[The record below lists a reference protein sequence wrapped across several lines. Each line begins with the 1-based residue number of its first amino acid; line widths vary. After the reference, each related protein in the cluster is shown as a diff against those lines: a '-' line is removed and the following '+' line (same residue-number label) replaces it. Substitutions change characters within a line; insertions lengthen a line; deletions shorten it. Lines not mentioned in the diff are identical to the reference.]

1 MGTQAGSGSGAE
13 EGGSGHFGAHR
24 REAKNLRTA
33 ACDAS
38 VAAAARGPGNGSN
51 LPATGGHNAP
61 RTGRGLRPAGR
72 VPAAAYQQRLED
84 EGERPDGLVAT
95 DLLAS
100 FLTEF
105 RFDVHCAIAKGQAQM
120 QLAAGTPTAIR
131 RGGQSGGGLSLR
143 QGRAQDQAQEQ
154 AQDQAPEQAR
164 DQAQEQGHGLEHGQ
178 DTELSGSLDSMAV
191 FC

>member
-1 MGTQAGSGSGAE
+1 MKKRIPA
-13 EGGSGHFGAHR
+13 R
-24 REAKNLRTA
+24 
-33 ACDAS
+33 S
-38 VAAAARGPGNGSN
+38 V
-51 LPATGGHNAP
+51 
-61 RTGRGLRPAGR
+61 PAGE
-72 VPAAAYQQRLED
+72 RL
-84 EGERPDGLVAT
+84 DGLVAT

-154 AQDQAPEQAR
+154 GQ
-164 DQAQEQGHGLEHGQ
+164 GLEHGQ

-191 FC
+191 LC

>member
-1 MGTQAGSGSGAE
+1 M
-13 EGGSGHFGAHR
+13 R
-24 REAKNLRTA
+24 RKEAAAITARTA
-33 ACDAS
+33 EKHKTYGPLLATLAS
-38 VAAAARGPGNGSN
+38 QQLRGVRGTVPTFLPLVATTHHELGEGFGQ
-51 LPATGGHNAP
+51 LEGF
-61 RTGRGLRPAGR
+61 LL
-72 VPAAAYQQRLED
+72 AAYQQRLED

-154 AQDQAPEQAR
+154 AQDQAQEQAQ
-164 DQAQEQGHGLEHGQ
+164 DQAQEQGQGLEHGQ
-178 DTELSGSLDSMAV
+178 NTELSESLDSMAV
-191 FC
+191 FCDAP

>member
-1 MGTQAGSGSGAE
+1 M
-13 EGGSGHFGAHR
+13 
-24 REAKNLRTA
+24 
-33 ACDAS
+33 
-38 VAAAARGPGNGSN
+38 P
-51 LPATGGHNAP
+51 NAP
-61 RTGRGLRPAGR
+61 SSDDLFHVFMILINVRLFKKK
-72 VPAAAYQQRLED
+72 QQRLED

-154 AQDQAPEQAR
+154 AQDQA
-164 DQAQEQGHGLEHGQ
+164 QEQGQGLEHGQ